1 MSGIQLTGLASGLDW
16 RSLVDKLVAAETIPQ
31 NRLRSEKSAGTQ
43 KTNVLEALKTSL
55 ASLQTALQPLGTS
68 SDAFAARKAT
78 LASASTPWNASATA
92 GTETGTYQIQV
103 TQLATK
109 AQRTGSIDTGN
120 ALSSSA
126 DVSGL
131 TLSTLPIT
139 TPITAG
145 EFTVNGARIT
155 VALTDSLQDIFNQ
168 ISTKTGGTVTA
179 SYDPASDKTRLSSS
193 TEIVLGSANDT
204 SNFLRSLQLYN
215 NGTNEVL
222 GPKAL
227 GVVSVSAA
235 IANANLREAVTSTDA
250 TGNGSFSVN
259 GTTIAYNVNS
269 DSVQNV
275 LSRINASDA
284 GVTASYD
291 RVNDRFTLT
300 NKTTGDVGISISES
314 PGGLLGALGLGN
326 SASLVRGKDAQFNI
340 NGGSTLTSAS
350 NTLDDSSHGIAGLS
364 VAVTSETT
372 ESVTVGGDNAGARTK
387 IEEFIA
393 KYNAVQAL
401 IDQQTKSSTTSDG
414 KVTASLLAG
423 NREVSDIAK
432 QLRNKIFSAVPGLSG
447 SIQRL
452 ESIGIDFKSSSSILE
467 IKDSGKLD
475 AALRDH
481 GNDVRTLFSDTSN
494 GLSKRLNSFI
504 TQITGTTGT
513 LTTQTASIAKQS
525 KSIDEQIAAMDR
537 RLAQQK
543 TLLEQ
548 GFIRMESAQ
557 SNIQSQLSALNN
569 AFGTGS
575 K

>member
-16 RSLVDKLVAAETIPQ
+16 RSLVDKLIAAETIPQ

-393 KYNAVQAL
+393 KFNAVQAL

>member
-16 RSLVDKLVAAETIPQ
+16 RSLVDKLIAAETVPQ

-43 KTNVLEALKTSL
+43 KTNVLESLKTSL
-55 ASLQTALQPLGTS
+55 TSLQSAIQPLGTS

-78 LASASTPWNASATA
+78 LASASTSWATSATA

-109 AQRTGSIDTGN
+109 AQRTGSADSGK

-126 DVSGL
+126 DVSRL
-131 TLSTLPIT
+131 TLSTIPIT

-215 NGTNEVL
+215 NGTGEVL

-235 IANANLREAVTSTDA
+235 IANANLREAITSTDIS
-250 TGNGSFSVN
+250 GNGSFSVN
-259 GTTIAYNVNS
+259 GTTIAYNINS

-275 LSRINASDA
+275 LSRINASAA
-284 GVTASYD
+284 GVTANYD
-291 RVNDRFTLT
+291 KVNDRFTLT

-326 SASLVRGKDAQFNI
+326 SASFVRGKDAQFNI
-340 NGGSTLTSAS
+340 DGGPTLTSAS
-350 NTLDDSSHGIAGLS
+350 NTLDDSSHGITGLS
-364 VAVTSETT
+364 IAVTSETT
-372 ESVTVGGDNAGARTK
+372 DSVTVGGDNAGARTK
-387 IEEFIA
+387 IEDFIA
-393 KYNAVQAL
+393 KFNAVQTF
-401 IDQQTKSSTTSDG
+401 IDQQTKSSTTPDG
-414 KVTASLLAG
+414 KVTANILAG

-432 QLRNKIFSAVPGLSG
+432 QLRNKIFAAVPGLSG

-467 IKDSGKLD
+467 VKDSGKLD

-481 GNDVRTLFSDTSN
+481 GSDVRTLFSDTTN
-494 GLSKRLNSFI
+494 GLSKRLDSFI

-525 KSIDEQIAAMDR
+525 KSIDEQISAMDR

>member
-16 RSLVDKLVAAETIPQ
+16 RSLVDKLIAAETIPQ

-481 GNDVRTLFSDTSN
+481 GNDVQTLFSDTSN

>member
-16 RSLVDKLVAAETIPQ
+16 RSLVDKLIAAETIPQ

-43 KTNVLEALKTSL
+43 KTNVLESLKTSL
-55 ASLQTALQPLGTS
+55 TSLQSALQPLGTS

-78 LASASTPWNASATA
+78 LASASTSWATSATA

-109 AQRTGSIDTGN
+109 AQRTGSADSGK

-126 DVSGL
+126 DVSAL
-131 TLSTLPIT
+131 TLSTIPIT

-179 SYDPASDKTRLSSS
+179 SYDPATDKTRLSSS

-235 IANANLREAVTSTDA
+235 IANANLREAITSTDIS
-250 TGNGSFSVN
+250 GNGSFSVN

-275 LSRINASDA
+275 LSRINASAA

-291 RVNDRFTLT
+291 KVNDRFTLT

-350 NTLDDSSHGIAGLS
+350 NTLDESSHGITGLS
-364 VAVTSETT
+364 IAVTSETT
-372 ESVTVGGDNAGARTK
+372 DSVTVSGDNAGARTK
-387 IEEFIA
+387 IEEFIS
-393 KYNAVQAL
+393 KFNAVQTF

-414 KVTASLLAG
+414 KVTANILAG

-432 QLRNKIFSAVPGLSG
+432 QLRNKIFAAVPGLSG

-467 IKDSGKLD
+467 VKDSGKLD

-481 GNDVRTLFSDTSN
+481 GSDVRTLFSDTSN
-494 GLSKRLNSFI
+494 GLSKRLDSFI

-525 KSIDEQIAAMDR
+525 KSIDEQISAMDR

>member
-16 RSLVDKLVAAETIPQ
+16 RSLVDKLIAAETVPQ

-43 KTNVLEALKTSL
+43 KTNVLESLKTSL
-55 ASLQTALQPLGTS
+55 TSLQSAIQPLGTS

-78 LASASTPWNASATA
+78 LASASTSWATSATA

-109 AQRTGSIDTGN
+109 AQRTGSADSGK
-120 ALSSSA
+120 ALNSSA

-131 TLSTLPIT
+131 TLSTIPIT
-139 TPITAG
+139 TAITAG

-215 NGTNEVL
+215 NGTGEVL

-235 IANANLREAVTSTDA
+235 IANANLREAITSTDIS
-250 TGNGSFSVN
+250 GNGSFSVN

-275 LSRINASDA
+275 LSRINASAA
-284 GVTASYD
+284 GVTANYD
-291 RVNDRFTLT
+291 KVNDRFTLT

-326 SASLVRGKDAQFNI
+326 SASFVRGKDAQFNI
-340 NGGSTLTSAS
+340 DGGPTLTSAS
-350 NTLDDSSHGIAGLS
+350 NTLDDSSHGITGLS
-364 VAVTSETT
+364 IAVTSETT
-372 ESVTVGGDNAGARTK
+372 DSVTVGGDNAGARTK
-387 IEEFIA
+387 IEDFIA
-393 KYNAVQAL
+393 KFNAVQTF
-401 IDQQTKSSTTSDG
+401 IDQQTKSSTTPDG
-414 KVTASLLAG
+414 KVTANILAG

-432 QLRNKIFSAVPGLSG
+432 QLRNKIFAAVPGLSG

-467 IKDSGKLD
+467 VKDSGKLD

-481 GNDVRTLFSDTSN
+481 GSDVRTLFSDTTN
-494 GLSKRLNSFI
+494 GLSKRLDSFI

-525 KSIDEQIAAMDR
+525 KSIDEQISAMDR

-569 AFGTGS
+569 AF
-575 K
+575 

>member
-16 RSLVDKLVAAETIPQ
+16 RSLVDKLIAAETIPQ

-481 GNDVRTLFSDTSN
+481 GNDVQTLFSDTST

>member
-16 RSLVDKLVAAETIPQ
+16 RSLVDKLIAAETVPQ

-43 KTNVLEALKTSL
+43 KTNVLESLKTSL
-55 ASLQTALQPLGTS
+55 TSLQSAIQPLGTS

-78 LASASTPWNASATA
+78 LASASTSWATSATA

-109 AQRTGSIDTGN
+109 AQRTGSADSGK
-120 ALSSSA
+120 ALNSSA

-131 TLSTLPIT
+131 TLSTIPIT
-139 TPITAG
+139 TAITAG

-215 NGTNEVL
+215 NGTGEVL

-235 IANANLREAVTSTDA
+235 IANANLREAITSTDIS
-250 TGNGSFSVN
+250 GNGSFSVN

-275 LSRINASDA
+275 LSRINASAA

-291 RVNDRFTLT
+291 KVNDRFTLT

-326 SASLVRGKDAQFNI
+326 SASFVRGKDAQFNI
-340 NGGSTLTSAS
+340 DGGPTLTSAS
-350 NTLDDSSHGIAGLS
+350 NTLDDSSHGITGLS
-364 VAVTSETT
+364 IAVTSETT
-372 ESVTVGGDNAGARTK
+372 DSVTVGGDNAGARTK
-387 IEEFIA
+387 IEDFIA
-393 KYNAVQAL
+393 KFNAVQTF
-401 IDQQTKSSTTSDG
+401 IDQQTKSSTTPDG
-414 KVTASLLAG
+414 KVTANILAG

-432 QLRNKIFSAVPGLSG
+432 QLRNKIFAAVPGLSG

-467 IKDSGKLD
+467 VKDSGKLD

-481 GNDVRTLFSDTSN
+481 GSDVRTLFSDTTN
-494 GLSKRLNSFI
+494 GLSKRLDSFI

-525 KSIDEQIAAMDR
+525 KSIDEQISAMDR

>member
-1 MSGIQLTGLASGLDW
+1 M
-16 RSLVDKLVAAETIPQ
+16 
-31 NRLRSEKSAGTQ
+31 
-43 KTNVLEALKTSL
+43 
-55 ASLQTALQPLGTS
+55 
-68 SDAFAARKAT
+68 
-78 LASASTPWNASATA
+78 
-92 GTETGTYQIQV
+92 
-103 TQLATK
+103 
-109 AQRTGSIDTGN
+109 
-120 ALSSSA
+120 
-126 DVSGL
+126 

-393 KYNAVQAL
+393 KFNAVQAL

-467 IKDSGKLD
+467 IKDSGQLD

>member
-16 RSLVDKLVAAETIPQ
+16 RSLVDKLIAAETIPQ

-43 KTNVLEALKTSL
+43 KTNVLESLKTSL
-55 ASLQTALQPLGTS
+55 TSLQSALQPLGTS
-68 SDAFAARKAT
+68 SDVFATRKAT
-78 LASASTPWNASATA
+78 LANASTSWAASATA

-109 AQRTGSIDTGN
+109 AQRTGSVDSGK
-120 ALSSSA
+120 ALSTSA

-215 NGTNEVL
+215 NGTSEVL

-259 GTTIAYNVNS
+259 GTTIAYNINS

-314 PGGLLGALGLGN
+314 SGGLLGALGLGN
-326 SASLVRGKDAQFNI
+326 SAALVRGKDAQFNI
-340 NGGSTLTSAS
+340 DGGTTLTSAS
-350 NTLDDSSHGIAGLS
+350 NTLDESSHGIAGLS

-372 ESVTVGGDNAGARTK
+372 DSVTVGGDNAGTRAK

-393 KYNAVQAL
+393 KFNAVQSL
-401 IDQQTKSSTTSDG
+401 IDQQTKSSTTSEG

-525 KSIDEQIAAMDR
+525 KSIDEQISAMDR

-569 AFGTGS
+569 AFGSGS

>member
-16 RSLVDKLVAAETIPQ
+16 RSLVDKLIAAETIPQ

-78 LASASTPWNASATA
+78 LASASTPWNARATA

-481 GNDVRTLFSDTSN
+481 GNDVQTLFSDTSN

>member
-16 RSLVDKLVAAETIPQ
+16 RSLVDKLIAAETVPQ

-43 KTNVLEALKTSL
+43 KTNVLESLKTSL
-55 ASLQTALQPLGTS
+55 TSLQSAIQPLGTS

-78 LASASTPWNASATA
+78 LASASTSWATSATA

-109 AQRTGSIDTGN
+109 AQRTGSADSGK
-120 ALSSSA
+120 ALNSSA

-131 TLSTLPIT
+131 TLSTIPIT
-139 TPITAG
+139 TAITAG

-215 NGTNEVL
+215 NGTGEVL

-235 IANANLREAVTSTDA
+235 IANANLREAITSTDIS
-250 TGNGSFSVN
+250 GNGSFSVN

-275 LSRINASDA
+275 LSRINASAA
-284 GVTASYD
+284 GVTANYD
-291 RVNDRFTLT
+291 KVNDRFTLT

-326 SASLVRGKDAQFNI
+326 SASFVRGKDAQFNI
-340 NGGSTLTSAS
+340 DGGPTLTSAS
-350 NTLDDSSHGIAGLS
+350 NTLDDSSHGITGLS
-364 VAVTSETT
+364 IAVTSETT
-372 ESVTVGGDNAGARTK
+372 DSVTVGGDNAGARTK
-387 IEEFIA
+387 IEDFIA
-393 KYNAVQAL
+393 KFNAVQTF
-401 IDQQTKSSTTSDG
+401 IDQQTKSSTTPDG
-414 KVTASLLAG
+414 KVTANILAG

-432 QLRNKIFSAVPGLSG
+432 QLRNKIFAAVPGLSG

-467 IKDSGKLD
+467 VKDSGKLD

-481 GNDVRTLFSDTSN
+481 GSDVRTLFSDTTN
-494 GLSKRLNSFI
+494 GLSKRLDSFI

-525 KSIDEQIAAMDR
+525 KSIDEQISAMDR

>member
-16 RSLVDKLVAAETIPQ
+16 RSLVDKLIAAETVPQ

-43 KTNVLEALKTSL
+43 KTNVLESLKTSL
-55 ASLQTALQPLGTS
+55 TSLQSAIQPLGTS

-78 LASASTPWNASATA
+78 LASASTSWATSATA

-109 AQRTGSIDTGN
+109 AQRTGSADSGK

-126 DVSGL
+126 DVSRL
-131 TLSTLPIT
+131 TLSTIPIT

-215 NGTNEVL
+215 NGTGEVL

-235 IANANLREAVTSTDA
+235 IANANLREAITSTDIS
-250 TGNGSFSVN
+250 GNGSFSVN
-259 GTTIAYNVNS
+259 GTTIAYNINS

-275 LSRINASDA
+275 LSRINASAA
-284 GVTASYD
+284 GVTANYD
-291 RVNDRFTLT
+291 KVNDRFTLT

-326 SASLVRGKDAQFNI
+326 SASFVRGKDAQFNI
-340 NGGSTLTSAS
+340 DGGPTLTSAS
-350 NTLDDSSHGIAGLS
+350 NTLDDSSHGITGLS
-364 VAVTSETT
+364 IAVTSETT
-372 ESVTVGGDNAGARTK
+372 DSVTVGGDNAGARTK
-387 IEEFIA
+387 IEDFIA
-393 KYNAVQAL
+393 KFNAVQTF
-401 IDQQTKSSTTSDG
+401 IDQQTKSSTTRDG
-414 KVTASLLAG
+414 KVTANILAG

-432 QLRNKIFSAVPGLSG
+432 QLRNKIFAAVPGLSG

-467 IKDSGKLD
+467 VKDSGKLD

-481 GNDVRTLFSDTSN
+481 GSDVRTLFSDTTN
-494 GLSKRLNSFI
+494 GLSKRLDSFI

-525 KSIDEQIAAMDR
+525 KSIDEQISAMDR

>member
-16 RSLVDKLVAAETIPQ
+16 RSLVDKLIAAETVPQ

-55 ASLQTALQPLGTS
+55 TSLQSSLQPLGTS

-78 LASASTPWNASATA
+78 LASASTSWATSATA

-109 AQRTGSIDTGN
+109 AQRTGSADSGK
-120 ALSSSA
+120 ALNSSA

-131 TLSTLPIT
+131 TLSTIPIT
-139 TPITAG
+139 TAITAG

-215 NGTNEVL
+215 NGTGEVL

-235 IANANLREAVTSTDA
+235 IANANLREAITSTDIS
-250 TGNGSFSVN
+250 GNGSFSVN

-275 LSRINASDA
+275 LSRINASAA

-291 RVNDRFTLT
+291 KVNDRFTLT

-350 NTLDDSSHGIAGLS
+350 NTLDDSSHGITGLS
-364 VAVTSETT
+364 IAVTSETT
-372 ESVTVGGDNAGARTK
+372 DSVTVGGDNAGARTK
-387 IEEFIA
+387 IEDFIA
-393 KYNAVQAL
+393 KFNAVQTF

-414 KVTASLLAG
+414 KVTANILAG

-432 QLRNKIFSAVPGLSG
+432 QLRNKIFAAVPGLSG

-467 IKDSGKLD
+467 VKDSGKLD

-481 GNDVRTLFSDTSN
+481 GSDVRTLFSDTSN
-494 GLSKRLNSFI
+494 GLSKRLDSFI

-525 KSIDEQIAAMDR
+525 KSIDEQISAMDR